1 MYAEWHMLNLEQK
14 QFKNRKRESDWVK
27 VWSPLK
33 SLKEKLGRE
42 GKKPFE
48 TEAEDDD
55 FNIRCGVVKNM
66 VVGQG
71 K

>member
-1 MYAEWHMLNLEQK
+1 M
-14 QFKNRKRESDWVK
+14 
-27 VWSPLK
+27 K
-33 SLKEKLGRE
+33 SVKEKLIKG
-42 GKKPFE
+42 GKERSE

-55 FNIRCGVVKNM
+55 FNIHSGVVKNM

>member
-1 MYAEWHMLNLEQK
+1 M
-14 QFKNRKRESDWVK
+14 
-27 VWSPLK
+27 K
-33 SLKEKLGRE
+33 SLKEKLVRE

-55 FNIRCGVVKNM
+55 FNIHSGVVKNM

>member
-1 MYAEWHMLNLEQK
+1 M
-14 QFKNRKRESDWVK
+14 K

-33 SLKEKLGRE
+33 SVKEKLIKG
-42 GKKPFE
+42 GKERSE

-55 FNIRCGVVKNM
+55 FKIYSGVVKNM
-66 VVGQG
+66 GVGQG

>member
-1 MYAEWHMLNLEQK
+1 M
-14 QFKNRKRESDWVK
+14 K
-27 VWSPLK
+27 VWTPLK
-33 SLKEKLGRE
+33 SVKEKLIKG
-42 GKKPFE
+42 GKKCSE

-55 FNIRCGVVKNM
+55 FNIHSGVVKNM

>member
-1 MYAEWHMLNLEQK
+1 MGKRLVAVEKFE
-14 QFKNRKRESDWVK
+14 RESW
-27 VWSPLK
+27 
-33 SLKEKLGRE
+33 
-42 GKKPFE
+42 GKGGKRRSE

-55 FNIRCGVVKNM
+55 FNIHSGVVKNM